1 MSKDFLADRIKAFVV
16 DLMKSAI
23 TRIPYDVYTALK
35 KAYEEE
41 DNPVTKKQ
49 LETILENI
57 MIAREEGKPICQDTG
72 TPYFSIEIGEDF
84 PIKSMLYNILA
95 DAVREATQKI
105 PLRPNAVDP
114 ITNTNSGDNTG
125 RFIPW
130 IDAEIVPGST
140 LKICFMAK
148 GGGSEYPNVLAMIPP
163 AKGLKGVREVV
174 LKAVIDAGPKPC
186 PPVIIGVG
194 IAAGSDIALKLAKK
208 SLYRPVGQRHEIK
221 EVADLEEDLLRLIN
235 RLGIGAHGFG
245 GKYTALDVKI
255 DYAHRHPAS
264 FAVGVVFSCWAT
276 RRACGII
283 DEKGEARLLSRH
295 L

>member
-1 MSKDFLADRIKAFVV
+1 MAKDVLVDKIKDFVV
-16 DLMKSAI
+16 DLVKTAV
-23 TRIPYDVYTALK
+23 TRIPYDVYVALK

-41 DNPVTKKQ
+41 DNPITKKQ

-57 MIAREEGKPICQDTG
+57 MIARDEDKPICQDTG
-72 TPYFSIEIGEDF
+72 TLYFDLEVGEEF
-84 PIKSMLYNILA
+84 PIKGMLRKVLVE
-95 DAVREATQKI
+95 AVRDATRKI

-114 ITNTNSGDNTG
+114 ITNINSGDNVG

-130 IDAEIVPGST
+130 IDIEIVPTST
-140 LKICFMAK
+140 LKICLMAK

-163 AKGLKGVREVV
+163 AKGLRGVKEVV
-174 LKAVIDAGPKPC
+174 LKAVVDAGPKPC

-208 SLYRPVGQRHEIK
+208 SLYRPIGQRHEIK
-221 EVADLEEDLLRLIN
+221 EVADLEEELLHLIN

-245 GKYTALDVKI
+245 GKYTALDVKV
-255 DYAHRHPAS
+255 DYAYRHPAS

-283 DEKGEARLLSRH
+283 DEKGEARLLSKH